1 MCSRRRTP
9 FFPPVRL
16 GAWRYVC
23 VCWTRLPRSEVE
35 PGDEQ
40 GGFGRLSKTSEVQD
54 QRDQGRAKNVELEGL
69 SVTIRGWAEGEKKTG
84 GSRTHVSLVVAM

>member
-1 MCSRRRTP
+1 MCSSRMTP

-16 GAWRYVC
+16 GAWRFVC

-54 QRDQGRAKNVELEGL
+54 QRDQSRAKNVELEGL
-69 SVTIRGWAEGEKKTG
+69 SVTIRGLGRGGEKTG
-84 GSRTHVSLVVAM
+84 GSRTHVSLEAAM

>member
-1 MCSRRRTP
+1 MCSGRRTP

-23 VCWTRLPRSEVE
+23 ACWTRLPRSEVE

-40 GGFGRLSKTSEVQD
+40 GGFGRLSKTPEVQD
-54 QRDQGRAKNVELEGL
+54 QRDQRRAKNVELEGL
-69 SVTIRGWAEGEKKTG
+69 SVTIRGLGRRGGKTG
-84 GSRTHVSLVVAM
+84 GSRTHDSLVVAM